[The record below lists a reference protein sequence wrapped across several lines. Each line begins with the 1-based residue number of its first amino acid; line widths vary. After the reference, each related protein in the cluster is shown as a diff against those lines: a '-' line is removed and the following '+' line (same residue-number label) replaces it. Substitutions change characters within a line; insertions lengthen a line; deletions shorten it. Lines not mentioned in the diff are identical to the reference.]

1 MVGAGGGPIGP
12 PDSDYDVDSLREA
25 LRGRTV
31 GRRILHFDRIG
42 SSMDETRR
50 LAEAGEPEGLVCIVE
65 EQTKG
70 RGRFNRAWVSP
81 RGQNVSFSLLL
92 TPTLEQLPFMNMA
105 AALSVSGALR
115 AHAGL
120 FTTLKWPNDVR
131 VRGLKICGVLIENF
145 PKSDGGGSGVMGD
158 SGSEGTP
165 IDAPWRPDG
174 RVNAVIGIG
183 VNVNMDPSEHPEIAD
198 LATSVYK
205 ETGSRADRTA
215 ILRDVL
221 ERMDGLYAEVKAD
234 ARLTDRWAAEMETL
248 GRTVTVRWQERVFS
262 GVAESVDDGGN
273 LILRQDDGEVI
284 TVSAGEVTSQT

>member
-1 MVGAGGGPIGP
+1 MVEAGGDPISP
-12 PDSDYDVDSLREA
+12 SDSDYDVDSLREA
-25 LRGRTV
+25 LRGQTV

-115 AHAGL
+115 ARAGL
-120 FTTLKWPNDVR
+120 RTTLKWPNDVR
-131 VRGLKICGVLIENF
+131 VGGLKISGILVEN
-145 PKSDGGGSGVMGD
+145 S
-158 SGSEGTP
+158 
-165 IDAPWRPDG
+165 ARLDG

-183 VNVNMDPSEHPEIAD
+183 VNVNFDPSEHEEIAD

-205 ETGSRADRTA
+205 ETGRRADRTS
-215 ILRDVL
+215 ILREVL
-221 ERMDGLYAEVKAD
+221 ERMDGLYAEVKAG
-234 ARLTDRWAAEMETL
+234 ARLTERWAAEMETL
-248 GRTVTVRWQERVFS
+248 GRHVTVRWKDQVLS
-262 GVAESVDDGGN
+262 GVAESVDDGGS
-273 LILRQDDGEVI
+273 LILRQDDGTLV